1 MKKIQNLI
9 LCIALLCGVAVLT
22 AQTPEWQWATGAGG
36 TGWDRAYGI
45 ALDGEGNA
53 YVTGYFNQT
62 ATFGSH
68 TLTASGGYEDEDIF
82 VAKLVNVTPVEDDL
96 APEAV
101 ARLHDAWPNPLSRG
115 GSAFIKADI
124 AERSKGTLSVFNQR
138 GQNVARH
145 ELGPGTHQIPFSGDG
160 LPAGVYLYSL
170 QCGAYRETK
179 KLVLLK

>member
-9 LCIALLCGVAVLT
+9 LCLALLCGVAVLT
-22 AQTPEWQWATGAGG
+22 AQTPEWQWATGAEG

-53 YVTGYFNQT
+53 CVTGCFEGT
-62 ATFGSH
+62 AAFSNH
-68 TLTASGGYEDEDIF
+68 TLTANGGYVDTDIF
-82 VAKLVNVTPVEDDL
+82 VAKLGNVTPVDDVL

-115 GSAFIKADI
+115 RSAFIKADI
-124 AERSKGTLSVFNQR
+124 TERSKGTLSVFNQR
-138 GQNVARH
+138 GQSVARH